1 MRDFS
6 LAEKDERVRQK
17 QRKMCPDTQHKRIE
31 EKYEYRKV

>member
-6 LAEKDERVRQK
+6 SAEKDGRVRQK
-17 QRKMCPDTQHKRIE
+17 QWKMCLDTQHKRIE